1 MDCNIENK
9 DIKNKLLK
17 YQQFCSLFQ
26 PKFKY
31 LEKDIN
37 NMANEYL
44 SKYKKCFNK
53 CVKDYKNNKISYIPD

>member
-17 YQQFCSLFQ
+17 CQTFCSLFQ
-26 PKFKY
+26 QKFNY
-31 LEKDIN
+31 LENEID

-44 SKYKKCFNK
+44 SKYKKC
-53 CVKDYKNNKISYIPD
+53 VKDYKNNKFYKYNY